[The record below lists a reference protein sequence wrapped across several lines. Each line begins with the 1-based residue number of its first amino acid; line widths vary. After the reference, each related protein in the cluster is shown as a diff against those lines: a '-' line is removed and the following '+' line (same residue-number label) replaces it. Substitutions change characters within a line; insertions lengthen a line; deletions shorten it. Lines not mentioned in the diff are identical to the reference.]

1 MLKGKG
7 NIANLTLRIDNK
19 DITATTNT
27 KGIATFELEIAN
39 NELAK
44 HIYFSIDS
52 DEYVLDNHNHCVP
65 LHHTTK
71 PSAFPLSLNLSI
83 AIESIAMYKKEHQDN
98 QEIQKEIVMA
108 QVDSHTQTPQ
118 EQTIYVET
126 TLKGYNAKQNE
137 GKLPKIQ
144 YSYIVKSLNDPLLP
158 ISKAQPLTFTSHTP
172 SNRIISFNLNAKFTY
187 TITENNTQKEI
198 TDYLKDNQQLI
209 IFAYTKS
216 PAYTTSYGTPHT
228 ILTISQYPILE
239 LSYGTARLIMQDKEK
254 NKDFAIK
261 HSIMPYLITHFDNID
276 TPYTITKKDSHLLIS
291 NAHNKTLEIHKS
303 AQESAQQES
312 THQSQAAQSQSTQ
325 EDTKIYIDNTTFDN
339 LAILT
344 ALLTLNENDKV
355 SLCVR
360 LCYKITLD
368 MLKEVFEYNIAKDNT
383 KTKMDT
389 MLPQMVE
396 ELNNTEKDDKPVY
409 IHYNLDTRARLEHFF
424 AQCYIEVGGSA
435 FRLEE
440 DLHYSVRGLITAG
453 FDYYR
458 TTAQKADKEKIKEAL
473 DDGRA
478 TKPSDY
484 AMKDILSNAPSNAIQ
499 AIKDLVQDHIN
510 FCLNLLPKTNGAI
523 EQKTN
528 TTEIEKTLGIES
540 KRKFD
545 KNKDYS
551 PIELIESFTE
561 YQSYPTIQL
570 AFRHSTISLAQGA
583 NYKIPYSTESHKAF
597 ILIAQAIANHIVN
610 KRSDKKANKMEI
622 GNKAYGGRNG
632 NQGGDDGYNFRG
644 RGIIQLTGRSNYKD
658 FTTKA
663 KEWGWIDNVADFEA
677 KPDLILQNGKYALLS
692 AVYYWNNKKCS
703 ANAKD
708 YPEISIF
715 RGKHLYEIA
724 DDETNGNV
732 ATTRKVGKDKIKTT
746 KSILAIS
753 VSVNGGTNH
762 LGDRTTRHA
771 QIKSQNIFK
780 DF

>member
-83 AIESIAMYKKEHQDN
+83 TIESIAMYKKEHQDN

-187 TITENNTQKEI
+187 TIIENNTQKEI

-216 PAYTTSYGTPHT
+216 PAYTTSYGTPHA

-239 LSYGTARLIMQDKEK
+239 LSYGTARLIMQDKET

-312 THQSQAAQSQSTQ
+312 THQSSTTQSQSTQ

-396 ELNNTEKDDKPVY
+396 ELNRMQDHKPMY
-409 IHYNLDTRARLEHFF
+409 MHYNLDTRARLEHFF
-424 AQCYIEVGGSA
+424 AQCYVEVGGSK

-440 DLHYSVRGLITAG
+440 DLHYSIKQLVHT
-453 FDYYR
+453 FSYYH
-458 TTAQKADKEKIKEAL
+458 ADKEKIKEAL
-473 DDGRA
+473 TDGRA
-478 TKPSDY
+478 KEASAKKPSDY
-484 AMKDILSNAPSNAIQ
+484 DIKDILDNAPSKYKANITK
-499 AIKDLVQDHIN
+499 AIKDLVQDYIN

-570 AFRHSTISLAQGA
+570 AFRHSAISLAQGA
-583 NYKIPYSTESHKAF
+583 NYEIPYSTESHKAF
-597 ILIAQAIANHIVN
+597 ILIAQAIANHIVG
-610 KRSDKKANKMEI
+610 KRSDKKAKDVIIANKVYADENRSDSNKL
-622 GNKAYGGRNG
+622 GNTQ
-632 NQGGDDGYNFRG
+632 QGDGYKFRG
-644 RGIIQLTGRSNYKD
+644 RGIKQLTGRSNYANFQSYYNKHNPNDTKD
-658 FTTKA
+658 FLNNEEHRKA
-663 KEWGWIDNVADFEA
+663 LLD
-677 KPDLILQNGKYALLS
+677 NGKIALLS
-692 AVYYWNNKKCS
+692 AVWFWNHTGCYK
-703 ANAKD
+703 
-708 YPEISIF
+708 
-715 RGKHLYEIA
+715 IA
-724 DDETNGNV
+724 DKQTSNNANEIV
-732 ATTRKVGKDKIKTT
+732 KQIT
-746 KSILAIS
+746 KK
-753 VSVNGGTNH
+753 VNGGYNG
-762 LGDRTTRHA
+762 LDKRTKQHTR
-771 QIKSQNIFK
+771 IKNANIFE